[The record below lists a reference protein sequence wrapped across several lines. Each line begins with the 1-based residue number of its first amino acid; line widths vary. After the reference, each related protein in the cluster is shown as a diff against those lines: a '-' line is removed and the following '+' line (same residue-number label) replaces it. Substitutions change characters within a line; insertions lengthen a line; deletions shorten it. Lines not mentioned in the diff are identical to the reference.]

1 MSDERPNPLADVIK
15 GLGLL
20 LRAAKTTVERG
31 VENLPTKDF
40 EEVVLTSARE
50 VGRALENVATTVERE
65 VFGRRDAPTRPT
77 SEGPAAPGG
86 SAPPEAK
93 EPEKEEPKPPDA
105 A

>member
-1 MSDERPNPLADVIK
+1 MSDDRPNPLTDVIK

-31 VENLPTKDF
+31 VESLPTKDL

-65 VFGRRDAPTRPT
+65 VFGRRDTHRGP
-77 SEGPAAPGG
+77 GPAAPGG
-86 SAPPEAK
+86 ATPPKAK